1 MQDWVFRLGLGPY
14 YYHDYYR
21 DPGWSA
27 KFETDYEVSRWILPA
42 NFAFGRIIPHLTL
55 AADSEGWSLKNIE
68 IDQNN
73 HQSELSR
80 SIWNF
85 LVKKL
90 VVFSIV
96 LF

>member
-1 MQDWVFRLGLGPY
+1 MQDWVSRLGLGPY

-55 AADSEGWSLKNIE
+55 AADSEG
-68 IDQNN
+68 
-73 HQSELSR
+73 
-80 SIWNF
+80 
-85 LVKKL
+85 
-90 VVFSIV
+90 
-96 LF
+96 